1 MAAST
6 TMADVLRAP
15 RPVGLTAP
23 DRPVDRPAAVARPA
37 TRTVEARRPVHLAV
51 VVGLSAG
58 AYAVSLAGVTA
69 LQAATNRDL
78 ADANAPAVDTLA
90 TLTAEHDRL
99 EARLSAA
106 GTAYGTAAAAYSDI
120 TDQLVAL
127 EARLGKLASQVKK
140 VEGSVS
146 WVPPAVHMPSVSRAA
161 PAKAAPPASN
171 GSSGASGH

>member
-1 MAAST
+1 MVDALS
-6 TMADVLRAP
+6 AP
-15 RPVGLTAP
+15 RPVLLPAP
-23 DRPVDRPAAVARPA
+23 DRPVDRPGTVARPV

-58 AYAVSLAGVTA
+58 AYAASLAGVTA
-69 LQAATNRDL
+69 LQAAANRDL

-106 GTAYGTAAAAYSDI
+106 GTTYGTAAAAYSDI
-120 TDQLVAL
+120 TDQLSGL
-127 EARLGKLASQVKK
+127 EAKLGKLAATVKK
-140 VEGSVS
+140 VEGSAS
-146 WVPPAVHMPSVSRAA
+146 WVPPAVRMPSVSRAA
-161 PAKAAPPASN
+161 PARAAAPASN